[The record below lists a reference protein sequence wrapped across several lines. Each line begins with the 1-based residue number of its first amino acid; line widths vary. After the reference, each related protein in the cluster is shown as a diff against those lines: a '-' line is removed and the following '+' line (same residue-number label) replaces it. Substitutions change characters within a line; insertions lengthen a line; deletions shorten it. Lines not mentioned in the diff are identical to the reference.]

1 MPKQKVN
8 KMSRANPN
16 AGVTNPSTRWF
27 EWRGGDGVIR
37 WYDKTK
43 KESID
48 IPVDKKKPFRF
59 IVLDVLATVSG
70 YNKKRKSGIYSNEVR
85 DTRTDPLIVKFFE
98 GGTIAEGL
106 WADIKDKVV
115 ANKGGFSAVCYI
127 AFKDGPDLKIGG
139 IKFKGCSLGPWF
151 EFQKAHRNDIDTKGV
166 AIVGSEADTTGDVEF
181 KKPIFGIVEI
191 SPETNQA
198 AGLLAQELAKFH
210 TAYFSRTTVQRAEK
224 DAASQPDAAT
234 DSQDTPPE
242 DYVPE
247 PPDDEPCDV
256 PF

>member
-1 MPKQKVN
+1 
-8 KMSRANPN
+8 MSRANPN
-16 AGVTNPSTRWF
+16 AGVANPATRWF

-37 WYDKTK
+37 WYDKSK
-43 KESID
+43 KENHD
-48 IPVDKKKPFRF
+48 IVVDKKNPFRF
-59 IVLDVLATVSG
+59 IVLDVLATVTG

-115 ANKGGFSAVCYI
+115 ANKGGFSAVCYV
-127 AFKDGPDLKIGG
+127 AFKDGKDLKIGG

-151 EFQKAHRNDIDTKGV
+151 EFQKDHRNDIDTKGV

-191 SPETNQA
+191 SPETNEA
-198 AGLLAQELAKFH
+198 AGALAQELAKFH
-210 TAYFSRTTVQRAEK
+210 TAYFSRTTVDRAERAPNER
-224 DAASQPDAAT
+224 AAAGAEHREDEPPADHEPDL
-234 DSQDTPPE
+234 PPE
-242 DYVPE
+242 E
-247 PPDDEPCDV
+247 GDESV